1 MGPRVCPTCAKMVG
15 LSICVSLWGTRVLT
29 PHRGNQTGDAMRQRT
44 MEKVDTYAFVG
55 VVMATLWFL
64 WWVFTRVT

>member
-1 MGPRVCPTCAKMVG
+1 M
-15 LSICVSLWGTRVLT
+15 LT
-29 PHRGNQTGDAMRQRT
+29 PHRGNQTGDPMRQRT

>member
-1 MGPRVCPTCAKMVG
+1 MFTVG
-15 LSICVSLWGTRVLT
+15 NTRADASQGQ
-29 PHRGNQTGDAMRQRT
+29 PTGDAMRQRT

-55 VVMATLWFL
+55 VVMAVIWFL